1 MGFSISLF
9 AILGLLI
16 SVSLFLAPA
25 FLEKSKSSSV
35 AINVPLEG
43 LSALY
48 MIAAGILIGTLL
60 SLLTLWKQRKV
71 LAFGVMAFMMIFVAY
86 ILLAR
91 IVPVADQNLQSALKD
106 FAKTAGVRLETAG
119 GDLIVYGLNKPSIV
133 FYARRPVIVLRS
145 NQRER
150 LNEVITSSKRFY
162 LITKGSDIEGL
173 LSRPDL
179 YLIDQKRGYALL
191 SNQPPQAYLTEDAGR
206 RKES

>member
-16 SVSLFLAPA
+16 SVSLFLTPA
-25 FLEKSKSSSV
+25 FLEGSKRLPKFLDG
-35 AINVPLEG
+35 PLEG

-60 SLLTLWKQRKV
+60 SLLILWRRRRV
-71 LAFGVMAFMMIFVAY
+71 LSFGVMAFMMIFVAY

-106 FAKTAGVRLETAG
+106 FAKTAGVQLETAG

>member
-16 SVSLFLAPA
+16 SVSLFLTPA
-25 FLEKSKSSSV
+25 FLEGSKRLPKFLDG
-35 AINVPLEG
+35 PLEG

-48 MIAAGILIGTLL
+48 IMAGALMIGTIL
-60 SLLTLWKQRKV
+60 SLLMLWKRRKV

-106 FAKTAGVRLETAG
+106 FAKTAGAGLETAE

-133 FYARRPVIVLRS
+133 FYARRPVIVLSS
-145 NQRER
+145 NQGER
-150 LNEVITSSKRFY
+150 LNEVMTSSKRFY